1 MAARYIAEKQG
12 GKHLLD
18 ADNFEYKHIKT
29 RETKMYY
36 QCIKHK
42 SLGCK
47 GSAVVESDMIVGV
60 QNEHN
65 HDNDLLA
72 TKIRAQEKEAIL

>member
-1 MAARYIAEKQG
+1 MESTAARCIAVKQG

-18 ADNFEYKHIKT
+18 ADNFEYRRIKT

-36 QCIKHK
+36 QCIKQK

-47 GSAVVESDMIVGV
+47 GSAVVESDIIDGV
-60 QNEHN
+60 QN
-65 HDNDLLA
+65 
-72 TKIRAQEKEAIL
+72 